1 VSRLMHRRWVKV
13 LVICFSTGIL
23 LSVNIQAAEA
33 PLPIEA
39 QKAFERGLIAADQQA
54 WELAI
59 GYFAEAQKA
68 AERDPGVLYSL
79 GLAHTNAGHALAGA
93 AWLRAYLSAAPQSSN
108 ADAVEKEIV
117 RLEDIAKANTK
128 KIFEAALA
136 ASHQT
141 PSDEMR
147 KQRLFY
153 IFTWQIYIGD
163 LDGGQKTQ
171 KEAADLW
178 VALSPDEA
186 ADIKSFLD
194 SLVWEWHVRYLAQ
207 VGEVQKAQEALSRVD
222 DWKMKIEAECSIA
235 QGQTWI
241 GDFAGAEKT
250 LLLTERALRNL
261 DELCRDDIQKG
272 RYKNSDDPSLRE
284 DQTELLFAL
293 AEAYAVNGQAE
304 DFRRVLK
311 EANEIAEQY
320 KLSKE
325 TRSKIA
331 DALQSDPDS
340 KNRRVALIQ
349 MDPVK
354 EWIDLAVEMSTDNV
368 VIDLPGRLAWAKS
381 DESSDGIANRLAA
394 VAFTLGKRLNK
405 IYALEKRCGVA
416 ATRHPMAA
424 ALQPSLLSVLQ
435 FRLALDQPADDS
447 EEMPLIDSLDSSRK
461 RNVVIYVEKEVLLD
475 GRAVKTASAV
485 RDKVSGRP
493 YVSITFTEEG
503 AKQFAQV
510 TREFI
515 GERLAI
521 ISDGQVYSAPVIQQE
536 ISGGT
541 AQIQGDFTLQEAN
554 DFAKKINEAITKVHQ
569 R

>member
-1 VSRLMHRRWVKV
+1 MHRRWVKA
-13 LVICFSTGIL
+13 LVICFAAGIL
-23 LSVNIQAAEA
+23 LSVNTRAAEA

-59 GYFAEAQKA
+59 GYFAEAQKS

-79 GLAHTNAGHALAGA
+79 GLAHTNAGHELAGA

-108 ADAVEKEIV
+108 ADAVKKEIV

-153 IFTWQIYIGD
+153 IFTWQIYVGD

-178 VALSPDEA
+178 VALSSDEA
-186 ADIKSFLD
+186 AEVKLFLD
-194 SLVWEWHVRYLAQ
+194 SLVWEWHVRYLAK

-272 RYKNSDDPSLRE
+272 HYKNSDDPSLRE
-284 DQTELLFAL
+284 DQTELLLAL

-304 DFRRVLK
+304 DSRRVLK

-320 KLSKE
+320 KLSEE

-354 EWIDLAVEMSTDNV
+354 EWIDLALEMSTDNV
-368 VIDLPGRLAWAKS
+368 VIDLPERLAWAKS

-405 IYALEKRCGVA
+405 IYALEKRCEVA
-416 ATRHPMAA
+416 ATRHPMPT
-424 ALQPSLLSVLQ
+424 ALQPSLLSILQ
-435 FRLALDQPADDS
+435 FRLALDKPADDS
-447 EEMPLIDSLDSSRK
+447 EEIPLRNSLDSSRK

-554 DFAKKINEAITKVHQ
+554 DFAKKINEAITRVHQ

>member
-1 VSRLMHRRWVKV
+1 MHRRWVKA
-13 LVICFSTGIL
+13 LVICFSAGIL
-23 LSVNIQAAEA
+23 LSVNTQATEA

-39 QKAFERGLIAADQQA
+39 QKAFERGLIAADQEA

-59 GYFAEAQKA
+59 GYFSEAQKA

-79 GLAHTNAGHALAGA
+79 GLAHTNAGHELAGA

-108 ADAVEKEIV
+108 AGVVEKEIV

-141 PSDEMR
+141 PSDDMR
-147 KQRLFY
+147 KYRLFY

-163 LDGGQKTQ
+163 LEGGQKTR
-171 KEAADLW
+171 KEAVDLW

-186 ADIKSFLD
+186 ADIKLFFE
-194 SLVWEWHVRYLAQ
+194 SLVWKWHVRYLAQ

-235 QGQTWI
+235 QGQIWT

-250 LLLTERALRNL
+250 LLLAERALRNF
-261 DELCRDDIQKG
+261 DELCREDIKKG
-272 RYKNSDDPSLRE
+272 HYENANDPSLRE
-284 DQTELLFAL
+284 EQTDLMFAL

-304 DFRRVLK
+304 DYRRVLR
-311 EANEIAEQY
+311 EAKEIAEQY
-320 KLSKE
+320 ELSE
-325 TRSKIA
+325 EIRSKIA
-331 DALQSDPDS
+331 DALQSDPNS
-340 KNRRVALIQ
+340 KNRRVALIR

-354 EWIDLAVEMSTDNV
+354 EWIDLALEMSTDNMA
-368 VIDLPGRLAWAKS
+368 IDLPGRLEWAKS
-381 DESSDGIANRLAA
+381 DESSDGIANRLSA
-394 VAFTLGKRLNK
+394 VALHLGKRLNK
-405 IYALEKRCGVA
+405 IHALEKRCEIA
-416 ATRHPMAA
+416 ATRHPMPA

-435 FRLALDQPADDS
+435 FRLALDQPTDDS
-447 EEMPLIDSLDSSRK
+447 EEVPLIDSLDSSRQS
-461 RNVVIYVEKEVLLD
+461 NVVIYVEKEVLLD
-475 GRAVKTASAV
+475 GRAVKSASAV
-485 RDKVSGRP
+485 RDAVSGRP

-541 AQIQGDFTLQEAN
+541 AQIHGDFTLQEAN
-554 DFAKKINEAITKVHQ
+554 DFAKKINEAITRVHQ